1 MLTNKN
7 GYTRCSGIVSS
18 PMVGFE
24 LEAREVKD
32 TELGMFILI
41 LIFPEIRLSF
51 QS

>member
-1 MLTNKN
+1 MDILVQWHF
-7 GYTRCSGIVSS
+7 VSS

-32 TELGMFILI
+32 TELGMFMLI
-41 LIFPEIRLSF
+41 LIFPEIIYCF